1 MYAMLDAWEIR
12 QNTTEEIKINVK
24 LPMEKTVDF
33 WKAHLLHLCSQ
44 ECNREFLQYL
54 SYLSND
60 IVRIGEGTREQH
72 TNPNWKSA
80 HNGLLTSSNF
90 KTIYH
95 STDMNNTTNNLLKE
109 SAINEEH
116 LPPLIEYGRKNEAK
130 ARDVFIKSH
139 RFRHRKCKV
148 DVPGLIIS

>member
-1 MYAMLDAWEIR
+1 
-12 QNTTEEIKINVK
+12 
-24 LPMEKTVDF
+24 LPE
-33 WKAHLLHLCSQ
+33 
-44 ECNREFLQYL
+44 
-54 SYLSND
+54 D
-60 IVRIGEGTREQH
+60 IVKIEEGTRGQH
-72 TNPNWKSA
+72 TNPNLKSA
-80 HNGLLTSSNF
+80 RNGLLTSSNF

-130 ARDVFIKSH
+130 ARDLFIKPH